1 MASDAGDNLWQR
13 ALDSLKPELQAS
25 LGIAKTHKRD
35 ILEAVLKAAEQKRE
49 LCLGKRWKYRR
60 SNGDE
65 VILRDVLEKIAKWV
79 HLFKGV
85 GDAAVQFDPTAAS
98 LPWAAVRFLLQ
109 TAVNDVQVFGAMITD
124 LEVISRLIARYR
136 RFELVHLRHRGEGR
150 QELETALTSLYTEV
164 LVHLAAT
171 VRYLHESTI
180 GRFVISFSPDE
191 CPFAVLQH

>member
-1 MASDAGDNLWQR
+1 MASSAGDNLWQR
-13 ALDSLKPELQAS
+13 ALDSLRPELQAS

-35 ILEAVLKAAEQKRE
+35 ILAAVLKAAEEKRE
-49 LCLGKRWKYRR
+49 LCLSKRWKYRR

-109 TAVNDVQVFGAMITD
+109 TVVNDVQVFGAMITD
-124 LEVISRLIARYR
+124 LEVISRLVARYR
-136 RFELVHLRHRGEGR
+136 RFELVHLRHQGEGR
-150 QELETALTSLYTEV
+150 KELETALASLYTEV

-171 VRYLHESTI
+171 VKYFHESTI
-180 GRFVISFSPDE
+180 GSSGHSPG
-191 CPFAVLQH
+191 